1 MPDLATTNPMNP
13 EPPSPAWGWKKLHRC
28 CCCRPDPDPRLDL
41 GPEPLI
47 REPEIVREY
56 PLENTRGIDS
66 GLEGTTDLT
75 FDSAF

>member
-1 MPDLATTNPMNP
+1 MPDLATTNPMNT
-13 EPPSPAWGWKKLHRC
+13 EFSPAWGWKKQHRCC
-28 CCCRPDPDPRLDL
+28 CCCRPDPDPTQ
-41 GPEPLI
+41 PEPLI
-47 REPEIVREY
+47 REAEIVREY